1 MAEAGLSPRQKMI
14 TLMYLV
20 FIAML
25 ALQMS
30 KEVLSAFGLMNEKFE
45 AVNKFS
51 EEYNGSLFTQLGDKA
66 SENAASFGV
75 PYKKAKEVKKLSSE
89 FYTFLGELKKKLT
102 ADYQPNEE
110 TGKLPYESMDKGDK
124 IDEMWFSGDGY
135 SAEGKKVIE
144 AIENYREGLLKVFG
158 KDVKYQFICNNIRET
173 FDTKDIKAN
182 DGATKKYLDYHYK
195 GFPAVA
201 SLAKLTGMQNDVKK
215 TEQDIY
221 NALIG
226 NTQAQAASM
235 KNYQAMVIMDKS
247 AFFSGDKVTGRVVLG
262 RYDENTVPSKVIINN
277 NEVDIAKA
285 LEGGQVKFEFN
296 AANVGE
302 HDINGEFVFKEDGAD
317 VPIPIK
323 DKYVVVPRPNSATI
337 SADKMN
343 VLYRGVDNPLTISF
357 AGVSDNNVN
366 ASAPGLRKDNKP
378 GKYLINV
385 TRFQGREVPIKVS
398 AQIDG
403 KTVADQ
409 KMFRVKSVPN
419 PQGAIRG
426 ETGVIK
432 GPKSSLEASTVSAVF
447 DSFDF
452 ELNLRVKQ
460 FAIKIPGQ
468 PTMVVNGDKLDA
480 RAKSALNKAGRGDQ
494 ITISEIKAE
503 IIGNSDYILPK
514 TAPVIYEI
522 SR

>member
-51 EEYNGSLFTQLGDKA
+51 EEYNSSLYSQLSDKA

-75 PYKKAKEVKKLSSE
+75 PYKKAKEVKKLSDE
-89 FYTFLGELKKKLT
+89 LYKYIGTLKKELT
-102 ADYQPNEE
+102 ADYTPNEE

-124 IDEMWFSGDGY
+124 VDEMWFSGDGY
-135 SAEGKKVIE
+135 SAKGKEVIGKIE
-144 AIENYREGLLKVFG
+144 AYREGLLKVFG
-158 KDVKYQFICNNIRET
+158 KDVKYQFINDNIRET

-201 SLAKLTGMQNDVKK
+201 SLTKLTGMQNDIKK

-226 NTQAQAASM
+226 NTQAKAASM

-262 RYDENTVPSKVIINN
+262 RYDENTVPSKVVINDT
-277 NEVDIAKA
+277 EVDIAKA

-302 HDINGEFVFKEDGAD
+302 HDINGQFVFKEDGAD

-357 AGVSDNNVN
+357 AGVSDDKVKP
-366 ASAPGLRKDNKP
+366 SAPGLRKGKKP
-378 GKYLINV
+378 GQYLINV
-385 TRFQGREVPIKVS
+385 TRFKGREVPIKVS

-403 KTVADQ
+403 KTVTDS
-409 KMFRVKSVPN
+409 KKFRVKSVPN

-426 ETGVIK
+426 ETGIIK
-432 GPKSSLEASTVSAVF
+432 GPKSSLEASTISAVF
-447 DSFDF
+447 DNFDF
-452 ELNLRVKQ
+452 ELKLKVKE
-460 FAIKIPGQ
+460 FAFKVPNQ
-468 PTMVVNGDKLDA
+468 PTMVIKGDRLDA
-480 RAKSALNKAGRGDQ
+480 RAKSALKRAKRGDQ
-494 ITISEIKAE
+494 VTISEIKAE
-503 IIGNSDYILPK
+503 IVGNSSYKLPK
-514 TAPVIYEI
+514 TAPVIYEVL
-522 SR
+522 R